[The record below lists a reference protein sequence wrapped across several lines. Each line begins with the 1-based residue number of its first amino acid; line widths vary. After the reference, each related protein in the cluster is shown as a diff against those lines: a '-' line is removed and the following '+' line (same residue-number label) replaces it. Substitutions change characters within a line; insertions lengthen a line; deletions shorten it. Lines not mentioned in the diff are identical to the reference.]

1 MQKAANCDLLK
12 MCTANPTATI
22 QIRKQK
28 IFVNNP
34 TKEKT
39 MESKKLLVT
48 TQLDLT
54 NMEHFTQQ
62 QLKVYSFQVHMEH
75 IINSPCSKL

>member
-12 MCTANPTATI
+12 MCTANPRATI

-28 IFVNNP
+28 IFNNP

-39 MESKKLLVT
+39 MESKKLF
-48 TQLDLT
+48 
-54 NMEHFTQQ
+54 N
-62 QLKVYSFQVHMEH
+62 
-75 IINSPCSKL
+75 